1 MCDYCRWLDPDPF
14 LAASSGDH
22 ATRCEVHVAGY
33 ELFVDAMYPIEYIYI
48 VYDMYTFTYIT
59 FTYIYTYTYTY
70 VYTVY
75 IYVFMLLRSKS

>member
-1 MCDYCRWLDPDPF
+1 MIIAGGWTLILSWLNVP
-14 LAASSGDH
+14 GDH
-22 ATRCEVHVAGY
+22 ATRCEVRVAGY
-33 ELFVDAMYPIEYIYI
+33 ELLVDAMYPIEYIYI

>member
-48 VYDMYTFTYIT
+48 VYYMYTFTYIHSHIYINIYT
-59 FTYIYTYTYTY
+59 FTYIHMYTQ
-70 VYTVY
+70 Y
-75 IYVFMLLRSKS
+75 ISMCSCC